1 MTELLTD
8 WAVLGSVVAAL
19 VLSALSAL
27 ARRRLPAWTVYG
39 PAMALAVALAVH
51 RASFEADR
59 YRRWP
64 MANAAPGP
72 VAALA
77 LGVAAVAGAALWGR
91 RHPGASAGLSL
102 VVAGAGLG
110 IFLCV
115 PETGLLRLIFG
126 PLLVA
131 GAAAWLGR
139 LRPFGPLE
147 ALLLAA
153 SLAWIAALDGQ
164 TRGSGIVGASACLM
178 TAALMPLGWPDRPT
192 PKALDWPD
200 RPAPQALGWP
210 DRPAPNALDWPDQP
224 AVLAMAVVAATILAC
239 SRLAGIV
246 SSTALALALAGL
258 SLTAGAAGLWWGR
271 RRRWSIR

>member
-1 MTELLTD
+1 
-8 WAVLGSVVAAL
+8 
-19 VLSALSAL
+19 
-27 ARRRLPAWTVYG
+27 
-39 PAMALAVALAVH
+39 
-51 RASFEADR
+51 
-59 YRRWP
+59 
-64 MANAAPGP
+64 MANVAPWT

-91 RHPGASAGLSL
+91 RPPGASAGLSL

-147 ALLLAA
+147 VVLVAA
-153 SLAWIAALDGQ
+153 SLAWLAALDSQ

-192 PKALDWPD
+192 P
-200 RPAPQALGWP
+200 
-210 DRPAPNALDWPDQP
+210 NALDRPDRP

-271 RRRWSIR
+271 RRRWSIG